1 MEPEGSLQ
9 EETTIAASTDNTGE
23 TVDPTEEVQGDVPP
37 VVPEP
42 EAPAAPEVP
51 TVEQFDQLTQQV
63 SSLTQQLVLA
73 QQQKPVEAKPPTPPE
88 PQLTREELD
97 IMREDHPHEYE
108 RWMIN
113 EGKKA
118 ALAQFNA
125 GGSIEERVQREN
137 ANAKINEKF
146 NQDFT
151 EYSTDPRF
159 KADVD
164 YVMNAMGGTT
174 PVHRMAAASLVKQ
187 YRADNANKKEQKVA
201 AAKIQGAREE
211 AERAKNANQAVSP
224 GTPQPAK
231 TTPAV
236 DPYYQKYASRFGLSA
251 EKLQERENAILS
263 KSTH

>member
-1 MEPEGSLQ
+1 MEQEQEETLQ
-9 EETTIAASTDNTGE
+9 EETQTDEINNGITNQE
-23 TVDPTEEVQGDVPP
+23 PAVTPVQ
-37 VVPEP
+37 PEP
-42 EAPAAPEVP
+42 EAPATPEVP
-51 TVEQFDQLTQQV
+51 TVEQFNQLTQQV
-63 SSLTQQLVLA
+63 SSLTQQLTLA
-73 QQQKPVEAKPPTPPE
+73 QQKKPLEVKSPTPPE

-108 RWMIN
+108 RWLIN

-118 ALAQFNA
+118 ALAQINA

-151 EYSTDPRF
+151 EYSTDATF

-224 GTPQPAK
+224 GTPQLAK

-236 DPYYQKYASRFGLSA
+236 DPYYQKYASRFGLNA